1 MKYIIGLGNPDPK
14 YRTTK
19 HNVGFNVVRRIAK
32 DYGIRVSR
40 QSYSFVSIGKGRIS
54 GREVMLVLPQTYM
67 NLSGKAV
74 EELFRNDIK
83 DINDMM
89 VICDDINMK
98 LGRIRLRKR
107 GSSGG
112 HKGLESIITE
122 LNRDDFARLRVG
134 IATKVHRGDITNYV
148 LTPFKRHEA
157 RNAEHALSMAKDAC
171 ISWAVNGIETTMN
184 KFNKLKIST
193 S

>member
-1 MKYIIGLGNPDPK
+1 MKYIIGLGNPGPK

-19 HNVGFNVVRRIAK
+19 HNVGFNVVKRIAK
-32 DYGIRVSR
+32 DYGIKINKESHA
-40 QSYSFVSIGKGRIS
+40 SLLGKGRIS
-54 GREVMLVLPQTYM
+54 GRDVMLVLPETYM

-83 DINDMM
+83 DIKDMM

-98 LGRIRLRKR
+98 LGRVRLKNK

-112 HKGLESIITE
+112 HKGLESIITA
-122 LNRDDFARLRVG
+122 LDRDDFARLRVG
-134 IATKVHRGDITNYV
+134 IATEVHRGDITNYV

-157 RNAEHALSMAKDAC
+157 RNAEHALSLAKDAC
-171 ISWAVNGIETTMN
+171 ISWAANGIETTMN
-184 KFNKLKIST
+184 KFNKLKAST